1 MPARPE
7 GGEPDLK
14 YKDTGSTRLG
24 GTSVSRSVRALSTDL
39 VAIVG
44 FLAVL
49 NVVLRVSGLQEL
61 TVFGARIQI
70 LIAIPALLFVPG
82 YVLVAVFFPGRSDRD
97 VENREIGESDV
108 PRSIDLVERAALS
121 FGMSLALI
129 PIFAVFLGSLW
140 GFSRPVVLTTL
151 TVAVLVGIAIAAIRR
166 LLLPPEARYSIPV
179 RRWGRELRLGI
190 FQSDDRVD
198 RIGTL
203 VLLLAV
209 LAAVGAMG
217 FAVATPYQSG
227 GSSTLY
233 LVTENETGAWTASG
247 YPTEFTAG
255 EAQALAVAIENHED
269 DRQMFTVVI
278 TVERVQTGGTEASVI
293 ESREI
298 DRRHPTVPAGAT
310 WIRQHAVAPE
320 MIGED
325 LRLHYYLYKGD
336 SGPAD
341 PDSSSAYRDV
351 YLWINVTES

>member
-1 MPARPE
+1 M
-7 GGEPDLK
+7 K
-14 YKDTGSTRLG
+14 YTDTGSTRSWWA
-24 GTSVSRSVRALSTDL
+24 SVARPQRPLSTDL

-82 YVLVAVFFPGRSDRD
+82 YVLVAIFFPGRSDRD
-97 VENREIGESDV
+97 VENRDTGESDV

-121 FGMSLALI
+121 FGMSVALI
-129 PIFAVFLGSLW
+129 PIFAVLLGSLW

-151 TVAVLVGIAIAAIRR
+151 TITLLVGIAIAAIRR

-179 RRWGRELRLGI
+179 GRWGRELRLGM
-190 FQSDDRVD
+190 FQSDGLLN
-198 RIGTL
+198 RIGTF
-203 VLLLAV
+203 VLLFAV
-209 LAAVGAMG
+209 LAAVGAVG

-227 GSSTLY
+227 GSSTFY
-233 LVTENETGAWTASG
+233 LVTENETGAWTAAG

-255 EAQALAVAIENHED
+255 EPQALAVAIENHEPT
-269 DRQMFTVVI
+269 RQIYTVVI

-298 DRRHPTVPAGAT
+298 DRRHPTLPAGAT
-310 WIRQHAVAPE
+310 WMRHHAVAPE
-320 MIGED
+320 LVGEN
-325 LRLHYYLYKGD
+325 LRLHYYLYKGG
-336 SGPAD
+336 SGPAN